1 MTTPEAI
8 AAGVTSIVIMGVGWA
23 IALIGAMLLLH
34 AIGWK
39 P

>member
-1 MTTPEAI
+1 MITPEAI
-8 AAGVTSIVIMGVGWA
+8 AAGVTSIAIMGAGWA
-23 IALIGAMLLLH
+23 IALLGAMLFLH

>member
-1 MTTPEAI
+1 MITLEAI
-8 AAGVTSIVIMGVGWA
+8 AVGVTSVVIMGAGWA
-23 IALIGAMLLLH
+23 IALLGAMLFLH